1 MILPCEIYHSTEK
14 KLTFLMMR
22 SGPCAGKM
30 RLFCDELCKFVKS
43 AGFSNVVVLT
53 ATMSPVKRERESNR

>member
-1 MILPCEIYHSTEK
+1 MPCEIFHSAEK

-22 SGPCAGKM
+22 SGPCPGKM
-30 RLFCDELCKFVKS
+30 RQFCDELCAFVKKS
-43 AGFSNVVVLT
+43 GFSNVVVLT